1 MKFLNTN
8 RQTNQHMLFML
19 VQDRSDIFFFLF
31 ENIFVLDHVTSP
43 PLNTFFDRIEW
54 VFVCS
59 KTSIL
64 LIFVHMFLLSNIITS
79 FLRRFHYALN
89 ILLFCLNHW
98 SCNGIVLVDS
108 PCLNIRFILQ
118 IWRTHE
124 KSFMLHKHCNR
135 CNRSIS

>member
-1 MKFLNTN
+1 MNTN
-8 RQTNQHMLFML
+8 RQTNQHMLFIL

-31 ENIFVLDHVTSP
+31 ENIFVLDHVTSS
-43 PLNTFFDRIEW
+43 PLNTFFDNIEC

-64 LIFVHMFLLSNIITS
+64 LIFVHEFLSSNIITS
-79 FLRRFHYALN
+79 FLRRFHYARN

-118 IWRTHE
+118 IWGTHE